1 MPSTVRGN
9 EYRTCLNFNKGFSYA
24 RTPCPYTRRCNRPGC
39 GRDHPAIR
47 CPEPEKQ
54 PPRRAGKSNSE
65 HLAPV
70 AMESNFGGVVTKV
83 NVFNLQCALH
93 SHIDRVFVNKMCL
106 ELREGARIGYS
117 GPGQFRFSRNLPTAS
132 LNPEVVTSNLLEEVA
147 KGRTAGSF
155 PPPPP
160 I

>member
-1 MPSTVRGN
+1 MCQDSLPIYTQVQQARLWRGSPWDQVP
-9 EYRTCLNFNKGFSYA
+9 F
-24 RTPCPYTRRCNRPGC
+24 P
-39 GRDHPAIR
+39 
-47 CPEPEKQ
+47 PEPEKQ
-54 PPRRAGKSNSE
+54 PPSRAGKSNSE

-70 AMESNFGGVVTKV
+70 AMASNFGGVVTPV

-93 SHIDRVFVNKMCL
+93 SHTDRVFVNKMCL
-106 ELREGARIGYS
+106 ELRKRARIGYS

-155 PPPPP
+155 PSPPPP
-160 I
+160 L